1 MVELALAVAVALLV
15 CGVIGSVVPLVPG
28 ALLSLAGVYGYWW
41 ASGFSEPGPFFL
53 AAATVLGLS
62 ALVLDYLAGA
72 ISARAGGAGWRTTAV
87 TAVVGLALLVTTG
100 PIGMLVGV
108 AGAVFVMEFE
118 RSGDLEASA
127 RNALYTALGT
137 LASEAIQVLLTGA
150 LLVGF
155 LLVVW

>member
-1 MVELALAVAVALLV
+1 MVEVAFALAIALLV
-15 CGVIGSVVPLVPG
+15 CGVIGSIVPLVPG
-28 ALLSLAGVYGYWW
+28 ALLSLAGIYGYWW
-41 ASGFSEPGPFFL
+41 ATGYTEPGAIFL
-53 AAATVLGLS
+53 VAATVLGL
-62 ALVLDYLAGA
+62 AAFGLDYLASA
-72 ISARAGGAGWRTTAV
+72 ISARAGGAGWRTTALA
-87 TAVVGLALLVTTG
+87 AVVGLVLLVTTG

-108 AGAVFVMEFE
+108 AGVVFVMEFE

-155 LLVVW
+155 LLAV